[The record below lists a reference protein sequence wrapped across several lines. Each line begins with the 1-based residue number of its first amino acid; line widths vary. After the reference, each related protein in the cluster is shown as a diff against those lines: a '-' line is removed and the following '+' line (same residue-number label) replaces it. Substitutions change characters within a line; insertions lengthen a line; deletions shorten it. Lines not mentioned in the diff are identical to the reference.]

1 MKGRNNME
9 NIISFKSPMQK
20 YETLPDEYKGL
31 VLCKAEHMITSRY
44 KGFPE
49 MYNALTP
56 EEKKEVNRT
65 IEKLTEAPDPDEV
78 YKSKGSIM
86 ELIRSIY

>member
-1 MKGRNNME
+1 MD
-9 NIISFKSPMQK
+9 NIISFKTPMQK
-20 YETLPDEYKGL
+20 YENLPDEYKGL
-31 VLCKAEHMITSRY
+31 ALSKAEHIITSRY

-56 EEKKEVNRT
+56 DEKKEINRT
-65 IEKLTEAPDPDEV
+65 LETLTEAPDPDEV